1 MATID
6 EVKQMQSQGVSEE
19 NIVSTLREKGVPY
32 REISESISQSKITE
46 AVEQPQTN
54 PQTAPPMEQMQPPL
68 EQMQPPLEQMQPPLE
83 PMQPPLEPMQP
94 PITQETQM
102 GQPPQNQLPP
112 QKPMEESIM
121 PPQMAPT
128 AQAPPENFGNQPPAQ
143 GKIAGMQQSIVQT
156 APSVVEE
163 YIPPAPG
170 FEGESREEYGEPYQD
185 EYDEDGYGQGQPEM
199 SSEIISEISEQVVA
213 EKISSVRRNMEILK
227 DFKTTAESKIESVD
241 QRIKKIEKIIDT
253 LQTTILRKVGDYVT
267 DVSDLKSEL
276 IETQKTFKKLG
287 KKEKT
292 TKRKSKK

>member
-32 REISESISQSKITE
+32 REISESISQSRITE

-54 PQTAPPMEQMQPPL
+54 PQAASPMEQTAPPMEQMQPPM
-68 EQMQPPLEQMQPPLE
+68 EQTAPPMEQTAPPME
-83 PMQPPLEPMQP
+83 QMQP

-121 PPQMAPT
+121 PPPMAPT

-143 GKIAGMQQSIVQT
+143 GKIAGMQQSIIQT
-156 APSVVEE
+156 APSAVEE

-170 FEGESREEYGEPYQD
+170 FEGESQEEYGGPYQD
-185 EYDEDGYGQGQPEM
+185 EYDGYGYGQEQPEM

-213 EKISSVRRNMEILK
+213 EKISNEQQKKNKKLKIFIQINIGKEDQKSGIEIDQLKVFYDKCTK
-227 DFKTTAESKIESVD
+227 DFNLDIIGLMCLPPKNNESSNAV
-241 QRIKKIEKIIDT
+241 
-253 LQTTILRKVGDYVT
+253 
-267 DVSDLKSEL
+267 
-276 IETQKTFKKLG
+276 
-287 KKEKT
+287 
-292 TKRKSKK
+292 KR

>member
-1 MATID
+1 M
-6 EVKQMQSQGVSEE
+6 EQMQPPME
-19 NIVSTLREKGVPY
+19 
-32 REISESISQSKITE
+32 
-46 AVEQPQTN
+46 
-54 PQTAPPMEQMQPPL
+54 QTAPPMEQ
-68 EQMQPPLEQMQPPLE
+68 
-83 PMQPPLEPMQP
+83 MQP

-121 PPQMAPT
+121 PPPMAPT

-156 APSVVEE
+156 APSAVEE

-170 FEGESREEYGEPYQD
+170 FEGESQEEYGGPYQD
-185 EYDEDGYGQGQPEM
+185 EYDGYGYGQEQPEM

-213 EKISSVRRNMEILK
+213 EKISNVRRNMEVLK

>member
-32 REISESISQSKITE
+32 REISESISQSRITE

-54 PQTAPPMEQMQPPL
+54 PQAASPMEQTAPPMEQMQPPM
-68 EQMQPPLEQMQPPLE
+68 EQTAPPMEQTAPPME
-83 PMQPPLEPMQP
+83 QMQP

-121 PPQMAPT
+121 PPPMAPT

-143 GKIAGMQQSIVQT
+143 GKIAGMQQSIIQT
-156 APSVVEE
+156 APSAVEE

-170 FEGESREEYGEPYQD
+170 FEGESQEEYGGPYQD
-185 EYDEDGYGQGQPEM
+185 EYDGYGYGQEQPEM

-213 EKISSVRRNMEILK
+213 EKISNVRRNMEVLK

>member
-83 PMQPPLEPMQP
+83 QMQP

-121 PPQMAPT
+121 PPPMAPT

-156 APSVVEE
+156 APSAVEE

-170 FEGESREEYGEPYQD
+170 FEGESQEEYGGPYQD
-185 EYDEDGYGQGQPEM
+185 EYDEYGYGQGQPEM

-213 EKISSVRRNMEILK
+213 EKISSVRRNMEILR